1 MSARAGEVRLAVEGG
16 VAAIVFDRV
25 EAHNAMTW
33 KMYEQL
39 AAICVSLAADPTVRV
54 VTMRGA
60 GHKAFIAG
68 TDIDQFARFG
78 GGDDGIAY
86 ERRIDAGI
94 DLIERL
100 PMPVVAVLDGWVV
113 GGGLAIA
120 AACDLRIATAETS
133 FGVPIART
141 LGNCLSTSNTARVVA
156 GFGVGAAK
164 RMLLLAEML
173 SADEAR
179 ACGFVTQIVA
189 RESIDGAV
197 ATMCA
202 KLQKHAPLTMRAS
215 KETIRRIVAA
225 GAASNDDLI
234 RLCYGSQ
241 DFKAGVAAFVA
252 KKSAIWE
259 GR

>member
-1 MSARAGEVRLAVEGG
+1 MSGNAGEVRLTVDGAI
-16 VAAIVFDRV
+16 AAIVFDRV

-33 KMYEQL
+33 TMYEQL
-39 AAICVSLAADPTVRV
+39 AAICTSLAADPTVRV

-60 GHKAFIAG
+60 GGKAFIAG
-68 TDIDQFARFG
+68 TDIEQFAQFG

-94 DLIERL
+94 DLIECL

-120 AACDLRIATAETS
+120 AACDLRIATKETS

-173 SADEAR
+173 SAEEAR
-179 ACGFVTQIVA
+179 ACGFVAQIA
-189 RESIDGAV
+189 ERESLDDTVAAV
-197 ATMCA
+197 CA
-202 KLQKHAPLTMRAS
+202 RLQQHAPLTMRAS
-215 KETIRRIVAA
+215 KETIRRIVSAV
-225 GAASNDDLI
+225 GSNDDLI
-234 RLCYGSQ
+234 RLCYGSG

-252 KKSAIWE
+252 KKPAIWE

>member
-1 MSARAGEVRLAVEGG
+1 MSGRAGEVRLTVDGG
-16 VAAIVFDRV
+16 VAAIVFDRI

-33 KMYEQL
+33 TMYEQL
-39 AAICVSLAADPTVRV
+39 AAICTSLAADPAVRV
-54 VTMRGA
+54 VTLRGA
-60 GHKAFIAG
+60 GGNAFIAG
-68 TDIDQFARFG
+68 TDIEQFTQFG
-78 GGDDGIAY
+78 SGDDGIAY

-120 AACDLRIATAETS
+120 AACDLRIATAETR

-189 RESIDGAV
+189 RESLDDAV

-202 KLQKHAPLTMRAS
+202 RLQQHAPLTMRAS
-215 KETIRRIVAA
+215 KETIRRIVSAA
-225 GAASNDDLI
+225 GSNDDLI
-234 RLCYGSQ
+234 RLCYGSR

-252 KKSAIWE
+252 KKPATWE
-259 GR
+259 GG

>member
-1 MSARAGEVRLAVEGG
+1 M
-16 VAAIVFDRV
+16 
-25 EAHNAMTW
+25 
-33 KMYEQL
+33 
-39 AAICVSLAADPTVRV
+39 
-54 VTMRGA
+54 
-60 GHKAFIAG
+60 
-68 TDIDQFARFG
+68 
-78 GGDDGIAY
+78 
-86 ERRIDAGI
+86 
-94 DLIERL
+94 
-100 PMPVVAVLDGWVV
+100 
-113 GGGLAIA
+113 
-120 AACDLRIATAETS
+120 
-133 FGVPIART
+133 PIART

-252 KKSAIWE
+252 KKSVIWE

>member
-1 MSARAGEVRLAVEGG
+1 MRGRAGEVRLTVSGG
-16 VAAIVFDRV
+16 IGAIVFDRV

-33 KMYEQL
+33 TMYEQL
-39 AAICVSLAADPTVRV
+39 AAICTSLAADPAVRV

-60 GHKAFIAG
+60 GGKAFIAG
-68 TDIDQFARFG
+68 TDIEQFAQFS

-94 DLIERL
+94 DLIEQL
-100 PMPVVAVLDGWVV
+100 PMPVVAILDGWVV

-141 LGNCLSTSNTARVVA
+141 LGNCLSTANTARVVA
-156 GFGVGAAK
+156 GFGIGAAK

-173 SADEAR
+173 SAEEAR
-179 ACGFVTQIVA
+179 TCGFVTQIAA
-189 RESIDGAV
+189 RESLDDGAS
-197 ATMCA
+197 AMCA
-202 KLQKHAPLTMRAS
+202 RLLKHAPLTMRAA
-215 KETIRRIVAA
+215 KETIRRLAAA

-234 RLCYGSQ
+234 RLCYGSD

-252 KKSAIWE
+252 KKPAIWE